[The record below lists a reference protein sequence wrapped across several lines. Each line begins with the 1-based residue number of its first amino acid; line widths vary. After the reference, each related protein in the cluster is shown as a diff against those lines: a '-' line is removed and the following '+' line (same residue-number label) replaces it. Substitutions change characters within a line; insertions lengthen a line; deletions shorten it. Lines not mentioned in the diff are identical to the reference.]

1 MNTKKNK
8 SDCRKFQTLYNEK
21 LDYED
26 SLKSEFDNLKAEYE
40 QDFNIFGSSFFLV
53 NISIAKKEHYC

>member
-1 MNTKKNK
+1 MEINLDKINELKDK
-8 SDCRKFQTLYNEK
+8 VKLLEGDCRKFQTLYNEK

-40 QDFNIFGSSFFLV
+40 
-53 NISIAKKEHYC
+53 